1 MTNNAAPSVRNG
13 DRRVRRTHHA
23 LTRALV
29 ELVLAN
35 RYDGI
40 TIQNLLDRA
49 DVGRSTFYAHFR
61 GKDDL
66 LLRSFER
73 MLDMFDGA
81 IERDP
86 PSSRRVAPVRELFA
100 HVGDVRPFQQAL
112 ARARIV
118 DRQYQAGIEHMSG
131 TIERRLAALP
141 ASDVPPAVR
150 ARALAGALF
159 ALLRWWIEA
168 DAPHTPEEM
177 DRMFHAM
184 VER

>member
-1 MTNNAAPSVRNG
+1 MNNAAPSVRNG
-13 DRRVRRTHHA
+13 DRRVRRTQRA

-29 ELVLAN
+29 DLVLEK
-35 RYDGI
+35 RYDAI

-49 DVGRSTFYAHFR
+49 DVGRSTFYAHYR

-86 PSSRRVAPVRELFA
+86 TPSRRVAPVRELFE
-100 HVGDVRPFQQAL
+100 HVGEVRPFQQAL
-112 ARARIV
+112 ARARV
-118 DRQYQAGIEHMSG
+118 LDRQYQVGIEQMSR
-131 TIERRLAALP
+131 TIERRLASSFRSDPIP
-141 ASDVPPAVR
+141 AAVR
-150 ARALAGALF
+150 ARALAGSLF
-159 ALLRWWIEA
+159 ALLRWWIDQ
-168 DAPHTPEEM
+168 DAPYSPEEM

-184 VER
+184 VAS